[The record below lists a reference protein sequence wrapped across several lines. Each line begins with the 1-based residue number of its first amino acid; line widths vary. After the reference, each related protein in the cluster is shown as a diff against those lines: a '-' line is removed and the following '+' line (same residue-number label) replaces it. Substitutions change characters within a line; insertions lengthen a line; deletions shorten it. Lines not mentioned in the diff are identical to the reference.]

1 MTMEPGKDYAGVLLK
16 RADEALNAARALL
29 EKCLLADA
37 ISRAYY
43 AVFYATQPSSI
54 LRV

>member
-1 MTMEPGKDYAGVLLK
+1 MTTGPGKDYARVLLE
-16 RADEALNAARALL
+16 RAEEALNAARTLL

-43 AVFYATQPSSI
+43 DMYQAIDF
-54 LRV
+54 L